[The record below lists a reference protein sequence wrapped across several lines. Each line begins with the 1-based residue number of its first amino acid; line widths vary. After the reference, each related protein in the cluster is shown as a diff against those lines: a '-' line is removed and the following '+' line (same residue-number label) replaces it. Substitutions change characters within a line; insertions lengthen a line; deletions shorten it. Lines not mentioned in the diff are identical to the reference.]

1 MFKSVGYDLYQ
12 FIGDEVAFNEFL
24 SRYSIDVYDITYVDG
39 IYFYTSFVYR
49 NLLSKENTVNYILTT
64 GLLGMFFRNCK
75 SIMFYLNI
83 IMVCCIWFLLQNTT
97 FSYEVIGNE
106 GKLKQNIISE
116 IEDFDLPYFSL
127 KVSDL
132 KQQLYAQYHQ
142 QLSWLEVYKEGSKL
156 YVSFS
161 EKKYVEI
168 SELYREPLYAT
179 KDAVIAFFDVQH
191 GHKVVNIYDFVYEG
205 STLVE
210 GYMLDSYGK
219 IKDLYVKGKVYGY
232 TWYTIESSVIREN
245 THDGVL
251 FFKLLFDCRN
261 QVSQY
266 ITSNEKIVKETIL
279 KYTREEDKVLLKVHY
294 TLLEDITI
302 P

>member
-12 FIGDEVAFNEFL
+12 FIGDEDAFNEFL

-49 NLLSKENTVNYILTT
+49 NLLSTENTVRYIFTT
-64 GLLGMFFRNCK
+64 GLLGMLFRNCK
-75 SIMFYLNI
+75 NIMFYLKI

-127 KVSDL
+127 KVNDL
-132 KQQLYAQYHQ
+132 KQQLYTQYHQ

-161 EKKYVEI
+161 EKKHVEM

-179 KDAVIAFFDVQH
+179 KDAIIALFDVQH
-191 GHKVVNIYDFVYEG
+191 GRKVVNIHDFVYEG

-210 GYMLDSYGK
+210 GYMLDSYGQ

-232 TWYTIESSVIREN
+232 TWYTIESSVIHEN

-266 ITSNEKIVKETIL
+266 ITCNEKIVKETIL

>member
-12 FIGDEVAFNEFL
+12 FIGDEDAFNEFL

-39 IYFYTSFVYR
+39 IYFYTSFAYR
-49 NLLSKENTVNYILTT
+49 NLLSTENTVCYVLTT

-75 SIMFYLNI
+75 SIMFYLKI
-83 IMVCCIWFLLQNTT
+83 VMVCCIWFLLQNTT
-97 FSYEVIGNE
+97 FSYEIIGNE

-127 KVSDL
+127 EVNDL
-132 KQQLYAQYHQ
+132 KQQLFTQYHQ
-142 QLSWLEVYKEGSKL
+142 QLSWLEAYKEGSKL

-161 EKKYVEI
+161 EKKHVEI

-179 KDAVIAFFDVQH
+179 KDAVIALFDVQH
-191 GHKVVNIYDFVYEG
+191 GHKVVNIHDFVYEG

-210 GYMLDSYGK
+210 GYMLDSYGQ

-232 TWYTIESSVIREN
+232 TWYTIESSVIHEN